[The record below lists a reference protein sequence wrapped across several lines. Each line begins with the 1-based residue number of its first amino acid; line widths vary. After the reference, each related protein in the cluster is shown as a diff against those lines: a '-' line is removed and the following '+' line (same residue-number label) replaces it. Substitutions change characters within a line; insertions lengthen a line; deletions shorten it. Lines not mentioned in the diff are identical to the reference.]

1 MNQLLRTALQAEA
14 DKMRE
19 EMRKQAFCAF
29 VCLVC
34 VIIIACVIIGAG
46 FRRVAQMIEARQ
58 AAKAGAEKAHFLRGC
73 STADNDLAARVRG
86 WKQPQRNKE

>member
-29 VCLVC
+29 VCVVC
-34 VIIIACVIIGAG
+34 MIITGAVAIGAG
-46 FRRVAQMIEARQ
+46 FLRASQMIEARQ
-58 AAKAGAEKAHFLRGC
+58 EQE
-73 STADNDLAARVRG
+73 VR
-86 WKQPQRNKE
+86 K